1 VWGEAQGCGVSS
13 VHTHMDG
20 AHTHTYSSIH
30 IHHKQAHT
38 RSSGSTQLR
47 SSSPNCAH
55 WQDIKSLGY
64 MNIVWPPPAEHM
76 NIVRLYAIRLRVSA
90 VADSAVLT
98 VCLPTFSLVLC

>member
-1 VWGEAQGCGVSS
+1 MWGEAQGCGVSS

-55 WQDIKSLGY
+55 WHDTKSLGY
-64 MNIVWPPPAEHM
+64 M

-90 VADSAVLT
+90 VADSVVLT
-98 VCLPTFSLVLC
+98 VCLPTFSSVLC